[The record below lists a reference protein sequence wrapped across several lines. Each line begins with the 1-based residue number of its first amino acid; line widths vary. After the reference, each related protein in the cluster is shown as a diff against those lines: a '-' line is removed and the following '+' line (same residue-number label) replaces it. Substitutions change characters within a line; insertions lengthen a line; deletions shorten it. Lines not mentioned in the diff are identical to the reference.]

1 MAAVAAAR
9 ATAVAA
15 VAAMTEP
22 APAERPAERVPKRA
36 PAGRGRPSSARVYW
50 TSVLLF
56 AALFAFLTYS
66 FASEQKATTAPV
78 VQVRKVVKRRVITTI
93 VPTPGKNSVSAGPVT
108 SSGSYSP
115 GAVVTSAS

>member
-1 MAAVAAAR
+1 MAAAR
-9 ATAVAA
+9 ATAAA

-22 APAERPAERVPKRA
+22 ATAKRA
-36 PAGRGRPSSARVYW
+36 PSARVYW
-50 TSVLLF
+50 VSVLLF

-66 FASEQKATTAPV
+66 FAREQATSAAPV
-78 VQVRKVVKRRVITTI
+78 VQVRKVIKRRVITTI

-115 GAVVTSAS
+115 GAVVTGAS